1 MFYLILGSGCK
12 SVARQFLTMLG
23 IQQKVFMTLLSTPS
37 ASPPK
42 APRSSFKSFE
52 AITDPLCMI
61 PFFKQWLSVCT
72 LCFWNPNWS
81 HKHNRLATAC
91 EFCLWFVDLKN
102 ASLENI
108 VAQSICTPL
117 FYFIRSAWYFFR
129 VWNLKKIWVVKCKVQ
144 KNKVIV
150 SQKEKRQPGL
160 FSFWITM
167 TLFFHLAF
175 IRSIFW
181 TWFFSGSQT
190 DPCFQNKNS
199 GYRFTGQIYSSLDGH
214 RY

>member
-1 MFYLILGSGCK
+1 
-12 SVARQFLTMLG
+12 
-23 IQQKVFMTLLSTPS
+23 MTLLSTPS

-72 LCFWNPNWS
+72 LCFWNLNWS
-81 HKHNRLATAC
+81 HKHNRLAISLC
-91 EFCLWFVDLKN
+91 IEFCLWFVDLKN

-129 VWNLKKIWVVKCKVQ
+129 VWNFWKKVQ
-144 KNKVIV
+144 NMGCKMQGAKIQGHCY
-150 SQKEKRQPGL
+150 SKREEAAWLLL
-160 FSFWITM
+160 FLNNNDPVFCKMLFATHIFDP
-167 TLFFHLAF
+167 FFHPAF
-175 IRSIFW
+175 CNLYFWPIF
-181 TWFFSGSQT
+181 
-190 DPCFQNKNS
+190 
-199 GYRFTGQIYSSLDGH
+199 
-214 RY
+214 